1 MKINSLYI
9 SAFGGIK
16 DLHLNIA
23 DGFNVIYG
31 NNEDGKSTLMSFIKM
46 MFYGS
51 ERGSSSIAKNIRK
64 KYTPWDGS
72 PMAGSIDFEYSGK
85 KYRLEK
91 EFRSSNSTDKTTLID
106 LSLGERQAV
115 ASDIGTKFFGLSLP
129 AFERSVFIG
138 QFGFPESDSAAVS
151 ELNSKLSNI
160 ALTGDESVSFEGVAS
175 RLRKARL
182 NLMSKSGKAGVYDKN
197 LIALKAA
204 EEKLEKAEN
213 LHQTISNAKEN
224 ATHRAKEIEQLHRK
238 TLTLKEQASFEE
250 DARKAEKLTEYL
262 ETKAQL
268 DNLNENLKLKDGSLI
283 DEMYLRSIKFCL
295 SKYSTAENSVKEKQN
310 QVGLIEE
317 SLNSGVDFGEATPEA
332 KAKLEKEIEELEN
345 AQKQNTENL
354 LALETSHKEL
364 YIHIIK
370 KKETKRRGTLFLIS
384 GLIIIAIA
392 TALGIINLLI
402 PSIASGV
409 AGVVIAA
416 LGIVFMASSST
427 LASMLAEREK
437 YNRQIEELSNIDFK
451 NKIFDLKVKLEAV
464 TTALEAGTSVIEK
477 QKALLSESKAEL
489 EKLLNSAESEKA
501 ELIKIAERYKP
512 FTSLEELNEDI
523 EEISQICA
531 KQKEI
536 KNNLNFI
543 AKDLGNISYTEAAY
557 KLEELKK
564 RTPENQ
570 VDYEAL
576 KQELDNTL
584 NTLSEKKSELSALL
598 AEIKAAEKGAENP
611 ELIKTE
617 INSLTKKT
625 ETQKEFCDACDMA
638 LEVLADS
645 YAELRSGFGS
655 ALETAGAEIFS
666 RLTNGKYDGMT
677 VSDSF
682 DIGVTEKGVF
692 GNREVGYLSSG
703 TADQTYLSLRLALSS
718 LMNDQETLPILLDD
732 ALAQYDDGRLH
743 TALEFLKEYSAKAQI
758 IMFTCHNHISTSAE
772 NLNATVKRI
781 KE

>member
-16 DLHLNIA
+16 DLHLNLA

-115 ASDIGTKFFGLSLP
+115 ASDIGTKFFSLSLP

-197 LIALKAA
+197 LIALKDA

-213 LHQTISNAKEN
+213 LNQTISNAKEN
-224 ATHRAKEIEQLHRK
+224 AAHRAKEIEQLHRK
-238 TLTLKEQASFEE
+238 TLALKEQASFEE
-250 DARKAEKLTEYL
+250 DARKTEKLTEYL

-317 SLNSGVDFGEATPEA
+317 SLNSGADFGEATPEA
-332 KAKLEKEIEELEN
+332 KERLEKEIRELEN
-345 AQKQNTENL
+345 KQEENRKKAE
-354 LALETSHKEL
+354 ALENTVRMLDLNSKKFSGF
-364 YIHIIK
+364 K
-370 KKETKRRGTLFLIS
+370 KKGALLLIA
-384 GLIIIAIA
+384 GLLLIGAA
-392 TALGIINLLI
+392 TALGIFNLII
-402 PSIASGV
+402 PAAISGITGVIAS
-409 AGVVIAA
+409 AF
-416 LGIVFMASSST
+416 GIVFLTNSSKLNKLLSET
-427 LASMLAEREK
+427 EKVKQKLAEINNNDLGKE
-437 YNRQIEELSNIDFK
+437 
-451 NKIFDLKVKLEAV
+451 IFDKHVKLKAV

-477 QKALLSESKAEL
+477 QKALLNESKAEL
-489 EKLLNSAESEKA
+489 EELFKSAENEKA
-501 ELIKIAERYKP
+501 ELMKIAERYKP

-570 VDYEAL
+570 VDYESL

-617 INSLTKKT
+617 INVLTQKT
-625 ETQKEFCDACDMA
+625 ESQKEFCDACDMA

-692 GNREVGYLSSG
+692 GNREVGFLSSG
-703 TADQTYLSLRLALSS
+703 TADQTYLSLRLALTS
-718 LMNDQETLPILLDD
+718 LMNAQETLPILLDD

-743 TALEFLKEYSAKAQI
+743 TALEFLKEYSANTQI

-772 NLNATVKRI
+772 NLNATVKSI